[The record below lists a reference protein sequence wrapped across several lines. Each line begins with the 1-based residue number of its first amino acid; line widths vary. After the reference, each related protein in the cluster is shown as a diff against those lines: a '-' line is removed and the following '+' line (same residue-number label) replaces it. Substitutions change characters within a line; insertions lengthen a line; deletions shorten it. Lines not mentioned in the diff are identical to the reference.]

1 MSPTEINS
9 VVAYIGG
16 HNGYLGDFSYASHA
30 EFYPLYCGLDINP
43 NDYEGTTRQ
52 RFIKILTE
60 ADAYKQSKILRGV
73 LKKYPLEYFGK
84 RFEEGILNETEME
97 NKKRLYT
104 KIKRWISQLEGNGL
118 IKVDELNDD
127 YEIVEEALKQAEI
140 LINNHSAASAVD
152 RVHTALH
159 GYLKKICNEAGIVF
173 EKNKPTI
180 QEIFSK
186 LKNEHP
192 CFKVDN
198 DPDFNALINTII
210 NSISKLLHKLNDIR
224 NDKSFAHPN
233 ENILGESE
241 ALFVINVSRAIL
253 NYVNSKIKTD

>member
-1 MSPTEINS
+1 MEKLSPTEINS
-9 VVAYIGG
+9 VVAYIGV
-16 HNGYLGDFSYASHA
+16 HNGYLGNFSYASHA
-30 EFYPLYCGLDINP
+30 EFYPSYCGLDINP
-43 NDYEGTTRQ
+43 NDYEGTTRE

-60 ADAYKQSKILRGV
+60 ADAYQQSKILRGV
-73 LKKYPLEYFGK
+73 LEKYPLEYFED
-84 RFEEGILNETEME
+84 RFEEGFLNKTEIE
-97 NKKRLYT
+97 NKRRLYT
-104 KIKRWISQLEGNGL
+104 KIKGWISQLEGNGL
-118 IKVDELNDD
+118 IKVDELD
-127 YEIVEEALKQAEI
+127 YELVEEVLKQAEI

-159 GYLKKICNEAGIVF
+159 GYLKKICDEAGIVF
-173 EKNKPTI
+173 EKDRPTI

-198 DPDFNALINTII
+198 DPNFNAII

-224 NDKSFAHPN
+224 NNRSFSHPN
-233 ENILGESE
+233 ENILGEPE
-241 ALFVINVSRAIL
+241 ALFIINMSRAIL